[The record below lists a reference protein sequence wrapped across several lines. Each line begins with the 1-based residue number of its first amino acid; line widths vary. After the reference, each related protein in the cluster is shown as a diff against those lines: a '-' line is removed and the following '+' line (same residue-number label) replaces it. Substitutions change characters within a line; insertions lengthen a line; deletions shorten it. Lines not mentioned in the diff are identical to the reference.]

1 MFGYKT
7 LFGECIC
14 GDSRQLIED
23 LKDGSVDLFI
33 TSPPYPLIYPKEY
46 GNESQE
52 KYNDW
57 LIEFFKLMI
66 PKLKPTGSIVVD
78 FGTSYLH
85 GKACYNIYSF
95 EILVRLIHELK
106 LNLSQPF
113 YWYNPSRLPYPSMYV
128 CRRKI
133 RAKDNVNNVWW
144 LSPSETPKA
153 DTTKVLK
160 KYSKSM
166 KKLFKKKGT
175 TWQKNKGSL
184 PSNLLEISNAD
195 NKNQYLR
202 ACKLINVKPHPARFP
217 LALPEFFIKF
227 LTDENDLVVD
237 IFGGSNS
244 TGYVCET
251 LNRKWRVFEMSQE
264 YVATSSFRFINCIDD
279 AQRCY
284 DEIMNSSDIVDLSE
298 FIAKK

>member
-1 MFGYKT
+1 
-7 LFGECIC
+7 
-14 GDSRQLIED
+14 
-23 LKDGSVDLFI
+23 
-33 TSPPYPLIYPKEY
+33 
-46 GNESQE
+46 
-52 KYNDW
+52 
-57 LIEFFKLMI
+57 
-66 PKLKPTGSIVVD
+66 
-78 FGTSYLH
+78 
-85 GKACYNIYSF
+85 
-95 EILVRLIHELK
+95 
-106 LNLSQPF
+106 
-113 YWYNPSRLPYPSMYV
+113 
-128 CRRKI
+128 
-133 RAKDNVNNVWW
+133 
-144 LSPSETPKA
+144 
-153 DTTKVLK
+153 
-160 KYSKSM
+160 M